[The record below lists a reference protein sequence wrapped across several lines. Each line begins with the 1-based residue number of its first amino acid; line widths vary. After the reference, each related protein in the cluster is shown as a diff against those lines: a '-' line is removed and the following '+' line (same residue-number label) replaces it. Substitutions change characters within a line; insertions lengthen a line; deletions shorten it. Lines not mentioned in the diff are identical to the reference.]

1 MDALMAAVLGSETP
15 PTAARPIAA
24 DNPCMFA
31 VLLETQTCSVAD
43 RLSEVPHLCAYKCF
57 SSTVQNE
64 GRRGQGVAILV
75 HPTVADSTRLV
86 QVGGGPQ
93 PGALQSVWLR
103 VSGDVFGLGGDVM
116 LGGCYIPPQGQ
127 NHSADETFES
137 FAALHSQIDEALG
150 GDCAACFVAGDLN
163 ARLGIQ
169 NEFDDEHYPELVG
182 QFPELGAQRRDAC
195 NRSPNANHAGR
206 LLLDVAATAQQGMII
221 TTGRGRGDEGQPTC
235 MNVHQK
241 LVTRTEHILVSPAL
255 YALAH
260 TSRTLTR
267 PWYLAPGLD
276 HAALRLDFAVHAPLP
291 GVDGGGFQK
300 PEHQCGPGCAVK
312 LGTQVLKSLPKEAQ
326 ARFTAACQ
334 ASLQSVE
341 ASLQDSL
348 AAEDVEGSLTHLMQ
362 AVESAAHSCGLTRLW
377 QCPFT
382 RRGVRNPVQQK
393 PWYNARC
400 AAAKLG
406 LRQAIFEGHCPHARR
421 RLKHEYERLVKRSK
435 RSYISQAAA
444 GLLALLCQRSPE
456 AYGEIKR
463 RVGKKKSSSP
473 SPIAA
478 ERWEEYVRA
487 QFTTPAPP
495 PPPNPGPGPV
505 PDQPGEGRFPRRE
518 QFVATRGRAQ
528 EWVPV
533 GRTRRGQSAPIRA
546 TQSPP
551 RLSRSGSPR
560 PGPVPDPDPDTG
572 PQAAVPMPGLDWFRQ
587 ATKQAIS
594 RLDPNSAAGFDG
606 VPASFFKACVHEDGQ
621 PPRRVLAEPLA
632 RLFCLCYTKGVLP
645 VSWREA
651 RLSPLYKKKGPLL
664 DPNSYRMLAVNS
676 VFYRLFANVVRAVT
690 TDWCVATGAIPET
703 QFGFYPGRDTAQP
716 VFVLR
721 HLVHAAKRAA
731 ANSEPG
737 RTNSRLFVAFMD
749 FTQAYDRIDRTKLWA
764 HLESIGVPGHLMRAI
779 RGMYTGDT
787 YTLVEGPKRTNPV
800 HPTRGVKQGC
810 PLSPL
815 LFSLFI
821 NDFAAH
827 TNTLQTY
834 GVPLRTGNRVVS
846 HLFYADD
853 LALISYSEEGLRSML
868 VALHDYAE
876 RKGLTVNAAKSEVV
890 VFNTRALPVRRRGGN
905 GVVTLTYGGAV
916 LATKS
921 EFKYLGFALHNRMS
935 MQKTHAPRARGL
947 MAAVSDVMRQG
958 KELGLARSPWA
969 MVKLFQTY
977 AVPSGMYGCQV
988 WGTRYAQFSRMFDA
1002 EVSKR
1007 HLRYL
1012 KRMLG
1017 LPYSTSNWAVLA
1029 EVSCRPFHFY
1039 WVRALCRFHTR
1050 LLGSNSPLLV
1060 DVAKADAA
1068 LAAEGSGDCWSAEFG
1083 RALESIAC
1091 KAGEAELGRSWCES
1105 VFAGDNVNAGTVART
1120 LEQAYEIDAW
1130 GGFDQVAD
1138 LREHLRAHQG
1148 QQGSRSKSLT
1158 YFCWFK
1164 LPEPGWPHYLR
1175 GLHHSRSQSML
1186 KQLARFRL
1194 GAHTLRVEM
1203 GRRQD
1208 EVWEARTCQ
1217 RCSQAHL
1224 QSLACP
1230 VDDEHHCIF
1239 DCAAFE
1245 HLRASIPGVQELI
1258 ANSAGCVRTFMSG
1271 EATVVR
1277 NYVAACMDTLD
1288 ALR

>member
-1 MDALMAAVLGSETP
+1 M
-15 PTAARPIAA
+15 
-24 DNPCMFA
+24 
-31 VLLETQTCSVAD
+31 
-43 RLSEVPHLCAYKCF
+43 
-57 SSTVQNE
+57 
-64 GRRGQGVAILV
+64 
-75 HPTVADSTRLV
+75 
-86 QVGGGPQ
+86 
-93 PGALQSVWLR
+93 
-103 VSGDVFGLGGDVM
+103 
-116 LGGCYIPPQGQ
+116 
-127 NHSADETFES
+127 
-137 FAALHSQIDEALG
+137 
-150 GDCAACFVAGDLN
+150 
-163 ARLGIQ
+163 
-169 NEFDDEHYPELVG
+169 
-182 QFPELGAQRRDAC
+182 
-195 NRSPNANHAGR
+195 
-206 LLLDVAATAQQGMII
+206 
-221 TTGRGRGDEGQPTC
+221 
-235 MNVHQK
+235 
-241 LVTRTEHILVSPAL
+241 
-255 YALAH
+255 
-260 TSRTLTR
+260 
-267 PWYLAPGLD
+267 
-276 HAALRLDFAVHAPLP
+276 
-291 GVDGGGFQK
+291 
-300 PEHQCGPGCAVK
+300 
-312 LGTQVLKSLPKEAQ
+312 
-326 ARFTAACQ
+326 
-334 ASLQSVE
+334 
-341 ASLQDSL
+341 
-348 AAEDVEGSLTHLMQ
+348 
-362 AVESAAHSCGLTRLW
+362 
-377 QCPFT
+377 
-382 RRGVRNPVQQK
+382 
-393 PWYNARC
+393 
-400 AAAKLG
+400 
-406 LRQAIFEGHCPHARR
+406 
-421 RLKHEYERLVKRSK
+421 
-435 RSYISQAAA
+435 
-444 GLLALLCQRSPE
+444 
-456 AYGEIKR
+456 
-463 RVGKKKSSSP
+463 
-473 SPIAA
+473 
-478 ERWEEYVRA
+478 
-487 QFTTPAPP
+487 
-495 PPPNPGPGPV
+495 
-505 PDQPGEGRFPRRE
+505 
-518 QFVATRGRAQ
+518 
-528 EWVPV
+528 
-533 GRTRRGQSAPIRA
+533 
-546 TQSPP
+546 
-551 RLSRSGSPR
+551 
-560 PGPVPDPDPDTG
+560 
-572 PQAAVPMPGLDWFRQ
+572 
-587 ATKQAIS
+587 
-594 RLDPNSAAGFDG
+594 
-606 VPASFFKACVHEDGQ
+606 PASFFKACAHEDGQ

-703 QFGFYPGRDTAQP
+703 QFGFYPGRDTSQP

-815 LFSLFI
+815 LFSFFI

-1017 LPYSTSNWAVLA
+1017 LPYATSNWAVLA

-1105 VFAGDNVNAGTVART
+1105 VFAGGNVNAGTVAGT

-1138 LREHLRAHQG
+1138 
-1148 QQGSRSKSLT
+1148 S
-1158 YFCWFK
+1158 
-1164 LPEPGWPHYLR
+1164 PGPA
-1175 GLHHSRSQSML
+1175 GEQ
-1186 KQLARFRL
+1186 KQVSDLL
-1194 GAHTLRVEM
+1194 LLV
-1203 GRRQD
+1203 
-1208 EVWEARTCQ
+1208 
-1217 RCSQAHL
+1217 QA
-1224 QSLACP
+1224 A
-1230 VDDEHHCIF
+1230 
-1239 DCAAFE
+1239 
-1245 HLRASIPGVQELI
+1245 
-1258 ANSAGCVRTFMSG
+1258 
-1271 EATVVR
+1271 
-1277 NYVAACMDTLD
+1277 
-1288 ALR
+1288 

>member
-1 MDALMAAVLGSETP
+1 M
-15 PTAARPIAA
+15 
-24 DNPCMFA
+24 
-31 VLLETQTCSVAD
+31 
-43 RLSEVPHLCAYKCF
+43 
-57 SSTVQNE
+57 
-64 GRRGQGVAILV
+64 
-75 HPTVADSTRLV
+75 
-86 QVGGGPQ
+86 
-93 PGALQSVWLR
+93 
-103 VSGDVFGLGGDVM
+103 
-116 LGGCYIPPQGQ
+116 
-127 NHSADETFES
+127 
-137 FAALHSQIDEALG
+137 
-150 GDCAACFVAGDLN
+150 
-163 ARLGIQ
+163 
-169 NEFDDEHYPELVG
+169 
-182 QFPELGAQRRDAC
+182 
-195 NRSPNANHAGR
+195 
-206 LLLDVAATAQQGMII
+206 
-221 TTGRGRGDEGQPTC
+221 
-235 MNVHQK
+235 
-241 LVTRTEHILVSPAL
+241 
-255 YALAH
+255 
-260 TSRTLTR
+260 
-267 PWYLAPGLD
+267 
-276 HAALRLDFAVHAPLP
+276 
-291 GVDGGGFQK
+291 
-300 PEHQCGPGCAVK
+300 
-312 LGTQVLKSLPKEAQ
+312 
-326 ARFTAACQ
+326 
-334 ASLQSVE
+334 
-341 ASLQDSL
+341 
-348 AAEDVEGSLTHLMQ
+348 
-362 AVESAAHSCGLTRLW
+362 
-377 QCPFT
+377 
-382 RRGVRNPVQQK
+382 
-393 PWYNARC
+393 
-400 AAAKLG
+400 
-406 LRQAIFEGHCPHARR
+406 
-421 RLKHEYERLVKRSK
+421 
-435 RSYISQAAA
+435 
-444 GLLALLCQRSPE
+444 
-456 AYGEIKR
+456 
-463 RVGKKKSSSP
+463 
-473 SPIAA
+473 
-478 ERWEEYVRA
+478 
-487 QFTTPAPP
+487 
-495 PPPNPGPGPV
+495 
-505 PDQPGEGRFPRRE
+505 
-518 QFVATRGRAQ
+518 
-528 EWVPV
+528 
-533 GRTRRGQSAPIRA
+533 
-546 TQSPP
+546 
-551 RLSRSGSPR
+551 
-560 PGPVPDPDPDTG
+560 
-572 PQAAVPMPGLDWFRQ
+572 
-587 ATKQAIS
+587 
-594 RLDPNSAAGFDG
+594 
-606 VPASFFKACVHEDGQ
+606 
-621 PPRRVLAEPLA
+621 
-632 RLFCLCYTKGVLP
+632 
-645 VSWREA
+645 
-651 RLSPLYKKKGPLL
+651 
-664 DPNSYRMLAVNS
+664 
-676 VFYRLFANVVRAVT
+676 
-690 TDWCVATGAIPET
+690 
-703 QFGFYPGRDTAQP
+703 
-716 VFVLR
+716 
-721 HLVHAAKRAA
+721 
-731 ANSEPG
+731 
-737 RTNSRLFVAFMD
+737 
-749 FTQAYDRIDRTKLWA
+749 
-764 HLESIGVPGHLMRAI
+764 
-779 RGMYTGDT
+779 
-787 YTLVEGPKRTNPV
+787 
-800 HPTRGVKQGC
+800 
-810 PLSPL
+810 
-815 LFSLFI
+815 
-821 NDFAAH
+821 
-827 TNTLQTY
+827 
-834 GVPLRTGNRVVS
+834 RTGNRVVS

-1017 LPYSTSNWAVLA
+1017 LPYATSNWAVLA

-1105 VFAGDNVNAGTVART
+1105 VFAGGNVNAGTVART